1 MRLHALAV
9 VGITGLAL
17 WPHGAQAAAV
27 DLGTAAAFGVL
38 GASAVTNTG
47 SSVIDGD
54 VGVSPGTAI
63 TGFPPGSYT
72 GTEHAGDAVAATA
85 QADAPTAYNAAAG
98 LAPTDDLTGHGS
110 WRPYP
115 HARRLLLL
123 LVGAMT
129 GT

>member
-38 GASAVTNTG
+38 GASTVTNTG
-47 SSVIDGD
+47 SSVIGGD

-63 TGFPPGSYT
+63 TGFPPGSFT
-72 GTEHAGDAVAATA
+72 GTEHAGDAVAAMTI
-85 QADAPTAYNAAAG
+85 DLVFSVFPSRKAASVSPMEA
-98 LAPTDDLTGHGS
+98 LS
-110 WRPYP
+110 YE
-115 HARRLLLL
+115 
-123 LVGAMT
+123 
-129 GT
+129 